1 MFQTCFLHLPP
12 TSALLTERSK
22 GAEATASL
30 LLFNDTVSFSPW
42 SGLAVSLL
50 VSAEGWMVELTSWLG
65 WRSTCLTGFNPF
77 LFPAPVTRRLL
88 SIIRLSAPA
97 TSEMKSAGEKNKF
110 GVHLSVKKKLHHF
123 LAKKLISSSPFGLTL
138 CAGSIR

>member
-77 LFPAPVTRRLL
+77 LLPAPVTRRLL

-97 TSEMKSAGEKNKF
+97 TSEMKSAG
-110 GVHLSVKKKLHHF
+110 KKLVWSSPF
-123 LAKKLISSSPFGLTL
+123 GQKKIASLFGKKKLISSSPFGLTL